1 MLPIQRIACFN
12 SRVPSSH
19 RSGSVRVA
27 HAGKTL
33 NVEPRRAPGAW
44 PAEADAQD
52 SKLRNDVIAE
62 RALCEMAHGQA
73 GKCECRDV
81 YHVRRDDAV
90 PRQASLL
97 REIVVAGA
105 KSGQVDRH
113 EAVLGAEGVARG
125 KRVAIGKNV
134 VDADRALIDDV
145 TFIADI
151 QIVVAVHARADDS
164 RLPHHRAAAGH
175 HAHVHIGL
183 RNVGLQEELRSQV
196 DVF

>member
-1 MLPIQRIACFN
+1 MPAWRCFTAGSP
-12 SRVPSSH
+12 SRKLASAEPVATLVP
-19 RSGSVRVA
+19 V
-27 HAGKTL
+27 
-33 NVEPRRAPGAW
+33 
-44 PAEADAQD
+44 
-52 SKLRNDVIAE
+52 
-62 RALCEMAHGQA
+62 CEMAHGQA

-145 TFIADI
+145 TFI
-151 QIVVAVHARADDS
+151 
-164 RLPHHRAAAGH
+164 
-175 HAHVHIGL
+175 
-183 RNVGLQEELRSQV
+183 
-196 DVF
+196 